1 MNCCAELSDV
11 DETRRVGEL
20 LCKELGNVDEARR
33 VSELLCRLSNVDEI
47 RRVGEDGKEQESNN
61 LLQKKL

>member
-33 VSELLCRLSNVDEI
+33 V
-47 RRVGEDGKEQESNN
+47 GEDGKEQESNN
-61 LLQKKL
+61 LLQNKL